1 LAEVIAVTR
10 PSAHCYGFS
19 CQQAVFSQKLHT
31 TGTDLYRHPM
41 SALVSR
47 TIYIGDRR
55 TSVRLHPAQWEAL
68 DEIAA
73 RQGKTLHDVLFAIDK
88 QRDRTSLSTAIRVY
102 IVKFFRDALQR
113 SEVA

>member
-1 LAEVIAVTR
+1 VLLVFDPR
-10 PSAHCYGFS
+10 QHYCGFS

-31 TGTDLYRHPM
+31 TGMYRHPM

-55 TSVRLHPAQWEAL
+55 TSVRLHPAQWDAL

-88 QRDRTSLSTAIRVY
+88 QRDKTSLSTAIRVY
-102 IVKFFRDALQR
+102 IVAFFRDALQR